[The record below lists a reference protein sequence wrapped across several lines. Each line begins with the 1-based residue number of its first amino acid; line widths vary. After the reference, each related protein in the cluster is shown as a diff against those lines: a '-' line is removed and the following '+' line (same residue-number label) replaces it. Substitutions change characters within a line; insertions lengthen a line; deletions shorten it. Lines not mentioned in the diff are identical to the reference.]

1 MPDDQEV
8 APRLQADIARAMDQL
23 ADRIHHMG
31 ADPKVKSIPGVNYK
45 IGNDFNQWAL
55 VYQDTVRTSHK
66 KELND
71 PGLPALYLYFI
82 STKLEVGPPRQ
93 AYDNLPDTSKVSW
106 PVLREALEQ
115 AFRDEE
121 EQILFLSDERHYKR
135 GNMSL
140 RDYKNGLLHRMDKYQ
155 KRLKNVQEEWERPP

>member
-31 ADPKVKSIPGVNYK
+31 ADPKVKSILGVNYK

-82 STKLEVGPPRQ
+82 STKLEVGPTRQ
-93 AYDNLPDTSKVSW
+93 AYDNLPDTSKVS
-106 PVLREALEQ
+106 
-115 AFRDEE
+115 
-121 EQILFLSDERHYKR
+121 
-135 GNMSL
+135 
-140 RDYKNGLLHRMDKYQ
+140 
-155 KRLKNVQEEWERPP
+155 